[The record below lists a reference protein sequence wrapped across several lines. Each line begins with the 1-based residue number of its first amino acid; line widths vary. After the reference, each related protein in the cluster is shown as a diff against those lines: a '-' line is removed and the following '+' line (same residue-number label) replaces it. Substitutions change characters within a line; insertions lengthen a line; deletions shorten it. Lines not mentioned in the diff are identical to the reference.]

1 MGNHWHQVCPFL
13 KFGQPNLMDRGP
25 IRSLTADAD
34 IVKTFNY
41 QKVTTEAEVVHSN
54 LQRHNNNI
62 QRQISPI

>member
-25 IRSLTADAD
+25 IGSLTADAD

-54 LQRHNNNI
+54 
-62 QRQISPI
+62 